1 MRTRDRAEYW
11 FLVLCL
17 LLVIAALAPGDA
29 WASGDCR
36 DGSCN
41 EVILSGGD
49 NTANN
54 SASVGGSD
62 TMALSHSLGDVD
74 INDCLASTQ
83 WGTII
88 VSRQRVVL
96 NKWCAAEVYDYKGL
110 HHMAALLRCDIPEI
124 SEHFQTKPEC
134 VTANT
139 VQVEVPR
146 GEPEVLREESDVS
159 DSLNAVLSRLN
170 ELEARNSE
178 LQAEY
183 DALRERQD
191 SADARRQR
199 SIVAAREQAER
210 ERQTA
215 QEALT
220 ALEAYQ

>member
-1 MRTRDRAEYW
+1 MRAKDRAEYW
-11 FLVLCL
+11 FIVLFL
-17 LLVIAALAPGDA
+17 LLVIAALAPDDA

-62 TMALSHSLGDVD
+62 TMAFSHSLGDVD

-124 SEHFQTKPEC
+124 SEHFQTESEC
-134 VTANT
+134 ISANT
-139 VQVEVPR
+139 VEVPR
-146 GEPEVLREESDVS
+146 GTPETLHEEPD
-159 DSLNAVLSRLN
+159 LNPILSRLN
-170 ELEARNSE
+170 ELESRNSE

>member
-1 MRTRDRAEYW
+1 MNRHRYRTDIVFIALILA
-11 FLVLCL
+11 LVVL
-17 LLVIAALAPGDA
+17 ALAPGDA
-29 WASGDCR
+29 YASGDCR

-62 TMALSHSLGDVD
+62 TMAFSHSLGDVD

-110 HHMAALLRCDIPEI
+110 HHMAALLRCDIKEI
-124 SEHFQTKPEC
+124 GDFFESQEEC
-134 VTANT
+134 LKANT
-139 VQVEVPR
+139 VSFN
-146 GEPEVLREESDVS
+146 EPLEDVS
-159 DSLNAVLSRLN
+159 RGTLKEVDLTPILSRLS
-170 ELEARNSE
+170 ELESRNSE

-183 DALRERQD
+183 DALE
-191 SADARRQR
+191 ARRQA
-199 SIVAAREQAER
+199 AARRALEEDER
-210 ERQTA
+210 DRQRA
-215 QEALT
+215 QDALS